1 MGVSISKNTVNS
13 LVSDTQTILNNY
25 SNICSV
31 TGASANAQFHAN
43 GCTFKDS
50 PVTVFANQNVSQNC
64 ISNNNIR
71 SSIRANIQQQMQQT
85 ATAITQSFGFPS
97 VSDAED
103 FINSSILLGNTIV
116 DTFYNECLAQT
127 ANSNATF
134 VCTNTTFD
142 NSSVQIESFQ
152 QITQTCIQNNN
163 TVNNIQA
170 DLVQKLSQTSLAKQE
185 NAFAGVFLVVIVII
199 LIIAY
204 GGISLAQSPI
214 VQWGIVLI
222 VLFSVL
228 GSAFYTLTAKTN
240 NNYPYNRT

>member
-1 MGVSISKNTVNS
+1 MGVSISRNTVNS
-13 LVSDTQTILNNY
+13 MVNDTQTILNNY

-31 TGASANAQFHAN
+31 TGASADAQISTN
-43 GCTFKDS
+43 GCTITNSKLI
-50 PVTVFANQNVSQNC
+50 VKANQYVSQNC
-64 ISNNNIR
+64 ISNNNIK

-97 VSDAED
+97 VADAED
-103 FINSSILLGNTIV
+103 FINSSILLGNSIV

-127 ANSNATF
+127 ANSSATF
-134 VCTNTTFD
+134 TCNNSTFN
-142 NSSVQIESFQ
+142 NSTVEVESFE

-163 TVNNIQA
+163 VVNNIQA

-185 NAFAGVFLVVIVII
+185 NTFAGVFLVLIAII
-199 LIIAY
+199 LVISYA
-204 GGISLAQSPI
+204 GISLASSPV

-222 VLFSVL
+222 VLFSVIA
-228 GSAFYTLTAKTN
+228 GAVYSLTAKAN